1 MMKKLELHA
10 TTILAVAKDGKV
22 ALGSDGQ
29 VTLDKTIMKHK
40 TKKVRKLKGGKVVA
54 GFAGSAADGLA
65 LFEKFEA
72 KLEEFR
78 GNVLRASVELAKEW
92 RMDKAMRRLE
102 AILIVASKENLL
114 LISGTGD
121 VIEPDD
127 NVLSTGSGS
136 PYAQAAAKAMMKHS
150 PNMTAEEIV
159 REGLTIASEIDIYTN
174 NNFTIEVLE

>member
-1 MMKKLELHA
+1 M
-10 TTILAVAKDGKV
+10 LAKRIIPCLDIKDGKV
-22 ALGSDGQ
+22 VKGVNFVG
-29 VTLDKTIMKHK
+29 
-40 TKKVRKLKGGKVVA
+40 LKDVG
-54 GFAGSAADGLA
+54 DP
-65 LFEKFEA
+65 
-72 KLEEFR
+72 
-78 GNVLRASVELAKEW
+78 VELAKEW